1 MKLSG
6 TAAEAFVSNPRA
18 DVWCVLVF
26 CEDEGVANDAANR
39 LAQAWAGGEPF
50 EKLSLTEDD
59 ISKSPGHFVDTLE
72 ARSLLGEQRIVT
84 IRLSNEKLSRHFVDV
99 ISAGDTSTGRYESK
113 LILISG
119 SLKKSSKLRK
129 STESATHSAAL
140 QFFADTDADI
150 REMVGSHLHEKGIG
164 IEDSALELFSTGLP
178 NDRRLVRAEMEKL
191 ATYAH
196 NLDRQLTV
204 SDIEAISA
212 SGTEARQHEL
222 IANALGGHAGMALS
236 ELDRLETVGTSPIS
250 LLRGFQREAERL
262 LSAHEQGVTDPN
274 SAMKLRPPVW
284 RAQWPVFRTNLRI
297 WSPPMLLRLLARIRD
312 CEADAKRSGGMAGPA
327 TRHLVADI
335 LRLASSRK

>member
-6 TAAEAFVSNPRA
+6 SAAEAFVRRPQA
-18 DVWCVLVF
+18 DVWCALVF
-26 CEDEGVANDAANR
+26 CEDEGVASDAANR
-39 LAQAWAGGEPF
+39 LAKAWAGGEPF
-50 EKLSLTEDD
+50 EKLSLTEED
-59 ISKSPGHFVDTLE
+59 ISRSPGHFVDRLE
-72 ARSLLGEQRIVT
+72 ARSLLGEQRILT
-84 IRLSNEKLSRHFVDV
+84 IRLSNEKLSRHFVEA
-99 ISAGDTSTGRYESK
+99 ISTGDTLAGRFESK
-113 LILISG
+113 LILICG

-129 STESATHSAAL
+129 SAESAAHSAAL

-150 REMVGSHLHEKGIG
+150 RELVGAHLNEHNIG
-164 IEDSALELFSTGLP
+164 IEDPAMELFSDGLP
-178 NDRRLVRAEMEKL
+178 NDRRLVRAELEKL
-191 ATYAH
+191 VTYAH
-196 NLDRQLTV
+196 DLGRQLIV

-212 SGTEARQHEL
+212 SGIEARQHAL
-222 IANALGGHAGMALS
+222 IANALGGQAGQALS
-236 ELDRLETVGTSPIS
+236 ELERLETVGISPIS

-284 RAQWPVFRTNLRI
+284 RAQWPVFRTHLRI
-297 WSPPMLLRLLARIRD
+297 WSPAMLLRLLARIRD